1 MKGRGGR
8 KKCTKWGRKKK
19 EHIICNVNQSSVTV
33 GTESLRNISRKL
45 EQTGVN
51 AVVVVVRQKKK
62 QERQRKE
69 KRKKKKRKKKKKT
82 VASRLKKTLQRVQN
96 HSQNLTD

>member
-1 MKGRGGR
+1 MKERMKGRGGR

-19 EHIICNVNQSSVTV
+19 KHAEVIICNVNQSSVTV

-69 KRKKKKRKKKKKT
+69 KRKKKKRKNKKRNKKKKT
-82 VASRLKKTLQRVQN
+82 LASR
-96 HSQNLTD
+96 